1 MKKNPSRYH
10 HLSKAGVSEI
20 VATVLL
26 VLIVTSIMT
35 TVYIAYNR
43 SMNSQSHRIK
53 VELEKIDEENAGL
66 DLIDYYY
73 ITANSTLNLCLF
85 LRSDIVIKLNTAYID
100 NILVPGNK
108 LLAGFDRALQPGEVN
123 CVKINYSL
131 TSGVHTVLLVTEEG
145 AKFEYTITIS

>member
-1 MKKNPSRYH
+1 MKEDSLRYR
-10 HLSKAGVSEI
+10 HLGGSGVSEI

-35 TVYIAYNR
+35 AVYIAYNR

-53 VELEKIDEENAGL
+53 VELERIDEENAGL

-85 LRSDIVIKLNTAYID
+85 LRSDIVMKLNTVYID
-100 NILVPGNK
+100 NTMVPSNK
-108 LLAGFDRALQPGEVN
+108 LLEGFDKALQPGEVN
-123 CVKINYSL
+123 CVKINCSL

-145 AKFEYTITIS
+145 AKFEYTITIP